1 MTFAITSGASP
12 PNATQMIALFA
23 VGANKVPA
31 GAVAGATDKDV
42 AADTGVT
49 PTTSPTSNP
58 TPALAPTPA
67 SLAGTV
73 VQVVDGDIVRVE
85 LSTCIETV
93 RDPGASPPRL
103 TDAGVA
109 AKCEHI
115 LHSGLTGRTSF
126 AS

>member
-1 MTFAITSGASP
+1 MP
-12 PNATQMIALFA
+12 RKMIALFA
-23 VGANKVPA
+23 VGANKVAA
-31 GAVAGATDKDV
+31 GAVAGGNDQDV
-42 AADTGVT
+42 AADTGAT
-49 PTTSPTSNP
+49 PTTSPTSDQTP
-58 TPALAPTPA
+58 TQAPTPA
-67 SLAGTV
+67 PLAGTV
-73 VQVVDGDIVRVE
+73 VQVVDGDTVRVE
-85 LSTCIETV
+85 LSTGIETV